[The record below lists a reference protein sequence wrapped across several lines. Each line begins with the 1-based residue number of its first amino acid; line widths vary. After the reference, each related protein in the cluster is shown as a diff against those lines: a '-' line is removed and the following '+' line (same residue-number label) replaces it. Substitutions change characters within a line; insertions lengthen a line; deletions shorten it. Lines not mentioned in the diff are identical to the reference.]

1 MRLKKHTKSV
11 GFAHKGAF
19 TLIELLVVIAI
30 IAILAAMLL
39 PALSSAKCKAKRA
52 GCLNNLRQI
61 GVGMHIYATDSNDRV
76 MVARG
81 DPTATPAAYVQLCIN
96 PPEADMGKTV
106 GLSVQQG
113 QTNGS
118 GQIWNCPDRP
128 NTLPIYEASYPQWVI
143 GYQYFGGVDTW
154 LNAYGAFKPAWSPIK
169 VSTSK
174 PHWTLAADAVIRDP
188 AQAWG
193 QWGSMRD
200 DYIWGG
206 APPHRCGTGVPKG
219 SNHLLIDGSGNWVKA
234 ANLYKLHS
242 WDGEANRVCYFYQDP
257 KDFTG
262 SLANPAAL
270 NSIRFTP

>member
-1 MRLKKHTKSV
+1 
-11 GFAHKGAF
+11 
-19 TLIELLVVIAI
+19 LIELLVVIAI

-39 PALSSAKCKAKRA
+39 PALSSAKCKAKRVT
-52 GCLNNLRQI
+52 CLSNLRQV
-61 GVGMHIYATDSNDRV
+61 GTGMHIYATDSNDRV

-81 DPTATPAAYVQLCIN
+81 DPAATPHAFVQLCLN
-96 PPEADMGKTV
+96 QPEADMGKTV

-113 QTNGS
+113 QTNGA

-128 NTLPIYEASYPQWVI
+128 NVLPIYEASYPQWVI

-154 LNAYGAFKPAWSPIK
+154 LNSVGTFTPSWSPIK
-169 VSTSK
+169 VSTAR
-174 PHWTLAADAVIRDP
+174 PHWVLAADAVIRDP
-188 AQAWG
+188 NLAWG
-193 QWGSMRD
+193 QWGNARD

-206 APPHRCGTGVPKG
+206 APPHRCGGGAPKG

-234 ANLYKLHS
+234 NNLLKLHS
-242 WDGEANRVCYFYQDP
+242 WDYEANRVCYFYQDP

-262 SLANPAAL
+262 PLGTTAVL